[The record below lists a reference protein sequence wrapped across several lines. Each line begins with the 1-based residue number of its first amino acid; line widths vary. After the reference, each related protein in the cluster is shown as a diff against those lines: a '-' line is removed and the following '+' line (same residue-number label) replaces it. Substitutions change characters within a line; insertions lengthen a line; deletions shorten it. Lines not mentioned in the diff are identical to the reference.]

1 MSDVLLEI
9 SGLSRRFPAG
19 DDQLTVLNNVN
30 LTIRRGEMIAIM
42 GASGSGKSTLMN
54 ILGCLDTPSEGTYLV
69 NGRDTSV
76 MNPDQLAEL
85 RRDYFGFIF
94 QRYHLLDDLTAI
106 GNVEIPALYS
116 AENKASRQAR
126 AEQLLKRLGLAERM
140 DHKPSQL
147 SGGQQQRVSVARA
160 LINGGTVILADEPTG
175 ALDSH
180 SGKEMMDLLRE
191 LHQQGHTIVLVTHDP
206 KIAASAERVIEISDG
221 EIVSDIRSD
230 ASNDSASTEYSTTA
244 HSSVASSKVVS
255 STVASSTVASS
266 ITDDSSTRIEEKQS
280 TNKPISKPFSAQWF
294 SVVEAFKMS
303 LSAMGSHRL
312 RTFLTMLGIIIGIAS
327 VVSVVAIGNGSQAQV
342 LSRMA
347 SMGTN
352 TIEIKPG
359 SGLGD
364 RRAGRV
370 RTLTASDANALT
382 NLSFVDSV
390 TPTVRV
396 NVAVRYGNEAVTAEV
411 QGVGPDYFRVRGFE
425 VAQGQLFD
433 EGSIDALEQV
443 AVIDNN
449 TLNDLFP
456 DGEAL
461 GKVIFLGRLPA
472 RIIAVTEAREMAFG
486 NSDALNVWLPY
497 STVNSRI
504 YSQNYVNDI
513 TVRVSDEVS
522 STAAEQAI
530 INLIKMR
537 HGVEDFFT
545 VNTDTVRENI
555 EQTSSTM
562 TLLISAIAFIS
573 LVVGGIG
580 VMNIMLV
587 SVTERTREIGI
598 RMAVGARQADILRQ
612 FLIEAV
618 LVCLCGGALG
628 IGLAYAVG
636 LIVSSTSSGLSMIYS
651 TNSIIAAFICS
662 TLIGVLFGFLPARN
676 AARLNPVDALSRG

>member
-1 MSDVLLEI
+1 MNEILLEV

-19 DDQLTVLNNVN
+19 DEELTVLNNVN

-54 ILGCLDTPSEGTYLV
+54 ILGCLDTPSEGAYLV
-69 NGRDTSV
+69 NGRDTSS
-76 MNPDQLAEL
+76 MNSEELAEL

-116 AENKASRQAR
+116 AENKSSRQAR
-126 AEQLLKRLGLAERM
+126 AEQLLDRLGLADRM

-180 SGKEMMDLLRE
+180 SGREMMHLLRE
-191 LHQQGHTIVLVTHDP
+191 LHQQGHTIILVTHDP

-221 EIVSDIRSD
+221 EIVSDR
-230 ASNDSASTEYSTTA
+230 ASENSTNTTLNEHAETDIPEVRAPKISASE
-244 HSSVASSKVVS
+244 
-255 STVASSTVASS
+255 
-266 ITDDSSTRIEEKQS
+266 TRVKEKKS
-280 TNKPISKPFSAQWF
+280 TNAFISKLFSAQWF
-294 SVVEAFKMS
+294 SFAEAFKMS
-303 LSAMGSHRL
+303 LLAMRSHRL

-370 RTLTASDANALT
+370 RTLTASDVEALK

-390 TPTVRV
+390 TPTVRAD
-396 NVAVRYGNEAVTAEV
+396 VAVRYGNEAVTAEV
-411 QGVGPDYFRVRGFE
+411 QGVGPDYFRVQGFE

-433 EGSIDALEQV
+433 DESVDTLEQV

-456 DGEAL
+456 DGDVL
-461 GKVIFLGRLPA
+461 GKVIFLGRLPV

-562 TLLISAIAFIS
+562 TLLISSIAFIS

-598 RMAVGARQADILRQ
+598 RMAVGARQADILKQ

-628 IGLAYAVG
+628 IGLAYVVG
-636 LIVSSTSSGLSMIYS
+636 LIISSTSSGLSMIYS

-676 AARLNPVDALSRG
+676 AAKLNPVDALSRG

>member
-9 SGLSRRFPAG
+9 SGLSRCFPAG

-221 EIVSDIRSD
+221 EIVSDITSG
-230 ASNDSASTEYSTTA
+230 ANNDSASTEYSA
-244 HSSVASSKVVS
+244 
-255 STVASSTVASS
+255 
-266 ITDDSSTRIEEKQS
+266 TRIEEKQS
-280 TNKPISKPFSAQWF
+280 VNKPISKPFSAQWF

-433 EGSIDALEQV
+433 DGSIDALEQV

-461 GKVIFLGRLPA
+461 GKVIFLGRLPV

-545 VNTDTVRENI
+545 VNTDTIRENI

-628 IGLAYAVG
+628 IGLAYALG

-662 TLIGVLFGFLPARN
+662 TLIGVLFGFLPAKN